1 MPDVL
6 LPPPPTRPI
15 EVPSP
20 KRTSARVGVPPNL
33 FLYVTVNLKDV
44 VGVPAVGET
53 AGSTKVTLPSG
64 QEMVTPR
71 TGATNTNR
79 DAATQRVSASAPPN
93 LTRVPLAP

>member
-1 MPDVL
+1 M
-6 LPPPPTRPI
+6 
-15 EVPSP
+15 
-20 KRTSARVGVPPNL
+20 

-53 AGSTKVTLPSG
+53 AGSNKVTLPSG

-71 TGATNTNR
+71 TGATNMNK
-79 DAATQRVSASAPPN
+79 DAATETVSARAPPS